1 MPRQSVS
8 PTIVVS
14 NGHDPHA
21 PALDQLAEPNH
32 QSSHLEFNPADFLVV
47 GDEEEVVLKPQL
59 PKCPCRNPLRD
70 DFVKVRDGDEWTC
83 AAYLYKYEGSRKD
96 LRGTYLL
103 HPRLKLVFS
112 GRCQKNWIYTA
123 ITTTGEEFLWA
134 VKESVGRG
142 RYGPRRRWRPF
153 SRRKHTG

>member
-1 MPRQSVS
+1 MPRKSVS

-47 GDEEEVVLKPQL
+47 GDEEEVILKPQL

-83 AAYLYKYEGSRKD
+83 AAYLA
-96 LRGTYLL
+96 LT
-103 HPRLKLVFS
+103 
-112 GRCQKNWIYTA
+112 
-123 ITTTGEEFLWA
+123 
-134 VKESVGRG
+134 
-142 RYGPRRRWRPF
+142 
-153 SRRKHTG
+153 